1 MQCICLR
8 QFLGPFQTI
17 VHICSQPVQI
27 QMLMHNLQ
35 QRTIAVS
42 EESTRTT
49 IDTFEAIIAY
59 GPTYHKLLLHHCL
72 PVVEQKH

>member
-1 MQCICLR
+1 
-8 QFLGPFQTI
+8 
-17 VHICSQPVQI
+17 
-27 QMLMHNLQ
+27 MLMHNLQ